1 MAFQA
6 PIGTKEERAAGIIWP
21 GGWTDATPYLTPY
34 AIGIH
39 TGADLN
45 LNLPGGWDKDAH
57 SSVYAMGDGIVTYAQ
72 RYPNPNVWGNIVVV
86 DHGIVDG
93 KPLFSRYAH
102 VENIF
107 VHVGNLVRM
116 GEQVASV
123 GNGFGL
129 FAYHL
134 HFDISYTKILKEK
147 PGNWPAPK
155 SNPNAELVRQQYL
168 DPKAFL
174 MRQHVIQGG
183 TSSNNVIT
191 SGGIEPSPGAMTWYV
206 IIPTGMR
213 VCKDH
218 GIAAGQ
224 VGVLPYGTKL
234 FLLKEGGVQDGYR
247 WGHITGGEYDGCW
260 LAIGKQDRSETYVS
274 TNQPQ

>member
-6 PIGTKEERAAGIIWP
+6 PIGTEKERAAGIIWP
-21 GGWTDATPYLTPY
+21 GGWTDATPYLTRY

-57 SSVYAMGDGIVTYAQ
+57 SPVYAIGDGVVTYAQ
-72 RYPNPNVWGNIVVV
+72 RYPNHSVWGNIVVV
-86 DHGIVDG
+86 DHGTVDG

-102 VENIF
+102 VEKIC
-107 VHVGNLVRM
+107 VQVGHPIKM
-116 GEQVASV
+116 GEQIASV

-134 HFDISYTKILKEK
+134 HFDISNTTILKER
-147 PGNWPAPK
+147 PGNWPAPR
-155 SNPNAELVRQQYL
+155 SNPNPELVRQHYV
-168 DPKAFL
+168 DPKAWL
-174 MRQHVIQGG
+174 MRQHVIQGV
-183 TSSNNVIT
+183 TSPTDDIK
-191 SGGIEPSPGAMTWYV
+191 PSPNAIVWYV

-218 GIAAGQ
+218 GTAAGQ
-224 VGVLPYGTKL
+224 VGFLPYGTKL
-234 FLLKEGGVQDGYR
+234 FLLPEGGVQDGYR

-274 TNQPQ
+274 TNPPQ